1 MSMTDKELDCII
13 SNLINPFDWDKTLYK
28 FNRAEKDM
36 SPYSIINKKDKVI
49 IIHNI
54 LGIDKKDLKLN
65 IKVENHRRYLTIEG
79 RTKDEI
85 TEKEYSISSTFTVD
99 DRNLDMKNVVS
110 RVERGLLFIEIPVKK
125 DRIDGTEYSIE
136 IQ

>member
-1 MSMTDKELDCII
+1 MSMIDKDLDCII
-13 SNLINPFDWDKTLYK
+13 SNFINPFDWDKTLYK

-36 SPYSIINKKDKVI
+36 NPYSIVNKKDEVI

-54 LGIDKKDLKLN
+54 LGIDKKDLKLQV
-65 IKVENHRRYLTIEG
+65 KVENHKRYLIIEG

-85 TEKEYSISSTFTVD
+85 TEKEYSISSSFEVD
-99 DRNLDMKNVVS
+99 DRNLDMKKAKITVD
-110 RVERGLLFIEIPVKK
+110 RGLLFIRIPLKK
-125 DRIDGTEYSIE
+125 EKIEEAYTIE